1 MSARI
6 GPAGGARIGPA
17 GGARIGPAGG
27 ARIGVD
33 VGGTF
38 TDLVLHDAEKSITR
52 TGKLLTTPDDPS
64 RAITEGVARILR
76 EAGLTPAD
84 VHSIIHGTT
93 LVTNTVIERT
103 GARVGLL
110 TTAGFRDSLEIGR
123 EIRYDLYDLFLEPP
137 PTLVPRHLRR
147 EVPERMAFD
156 GAELLALDE
165 AALLREA
172 AFLVEQ
178 GVEAI
183 AVSFLHSYR
192 NPAHERR
199 AGALLREAYPGLPL
213 TLSSAVAPEIREY
226 ERTSTACANA
236 YVQPRMQRYL
246 TKLEKD
252 LRATGFSGALY
263 VMLSAGGIASL
274 REAKEFP
281 IRLIESGPAAGA
293 MAAAFIAKLA
303 GLDAVVS
310 YDMGGT
316 TAKMCLVENGAPDHK
331 HDFEAGRV
339 RRFAKG
345 SGLPLKVS
353 VVDMIEIGAGGGS
366 IARVEPGSGLMK
378 VGPRSAGAMPGPVC
392 YGRGGTEPTV
402 TDADLLLGRL
412 DPAHFLGG
420 EMALDQGRVQRA
432 VEQGVAAALNMGVPE
447 TALGISRIVDETMA
461 AATRMHL
468 AEKGRDPRRY
478 TLIAFGGAG
487 PVHACNLARLL
498 KMKRVLVPLGAG
510 VASAFGFLVAP
521 PATDAVRSLVG
532 RLERLDFAAINVLYA
547 EMRAE
552 CAALLLEAGAAAD
565 AIRYTAVAEMRHVGQ
580 GFEIPVP
587 LPGLTLSEADLPALR
602 ENFFAAYR
610 ERFSRIV
617 EDAPIE
623 ALTWRLS
630 AASPAQHISLR
641 REASGASAARGHRA
655 VRFEGHGEV
664 QAAILDRYALAP
676 GFTFDGPAL
685 LEERESTCVIPPGA
699 QCRIDEHLNL
709 LIDLP

>member
-1 MSARI
+1 MSGYT
-6 GPAGGARIGPA
+6 GPAL
-17 GGARIGPAGG
+17 G

-38 TDLVLHDAEKSITR
+38 TDLVLHDAAKNITR

-84 VHSIIHGTT
+84 VHSIVHGTT

-156 GAELLALDE
+156 GEELLPLDE

-172 AFLVEQ
+172 AELVAE
-178 GVEAI
+178 GVEAMAI
-183 AVSFLHSYR
+183 SFLHSYR

-199 AGALLREAYPGLPL
+199 AGEVLRAAHPAMPL

-246 TKLEKD
+246 TKLEAD
-252 LRATGFSGALY
+252 LRATGFTGALY

-293 MAAAFIAKLA
+293 MAAAFIARLA

-331 HDFEAGRV
+331 YDFEAGRV

-366 IARVEPGSGLMK
+366 IARVDPGSGLMK
-378 VGPRSAGAMPGPVC
+378 VGPRSAGAVPGPVC

-420 EMALDQGRVQRA
+420 EMALDQGLVQRA
-432 VEQGVAAALNMGVPE
+432 VEQGVAAALGLGVAE

-498 KMKRVLVPLGAG
+498 KMKRVVVPLGAG
-510 VASAFGFLVAP
+510 VASALGFLVAP

-532 RLERLDFAAINVLYA
+532 RLERLDYAAINALYA

-552 CAALLLEAGAAAD
+552 CEALLLEAGAARG
-565 AIRYTAVAEMRHVGQ
+565 AILYTPVAEMRHVGQ

-587 LPGLTLSEADLPALR
+587 LPALELGPQHLSTLR
-602 ENFFAAYR
+602 HNFFHAYR
-610 ERFSRIV
+610 ARFSRVV
-617 EDAPIE
+617 EEAPIE

-630 AASPAQHISLR
+630 AAAPAVHISLR
-641 REASGASAARGHRA
+641 REPSGAPASRGHRA

-676 GFTFDGPAL
+676 GQAFVGPAL
-685 LEERESTCVIPPGA
+685 VEERESTCVVPPGA
-699 QCRIDEHLNL
+699 ACHIDENLNL
-709 LIDLP
+709 VIELP